1 MSELSQE
8 EVTYTYY
15 FANCITFVH
24 AAQSCSTQRYHRIG
38 AQHDLQI

>member
-8 EVTYTYY
+8 EVTYTYS

-24 AAQSCSTQRYHRIG
+24 AAQSCSTQRCHRLG
-38 AQHDLQI
+38 GQRDLQI